1 MPIAVT
7 AAPYRPVPLDVPRKR
22 WTRAEC
28 AALGA
33 AGLLDMDRVELI
45 EGELIT
51 RMSKTPPH
59 YIALALVADWMRRVF
74 GVEFVLQEAPIDVA
88 PEDNP
93 TNEPEPD
100 AIVLKHPY
108 VELREGNAKPSDLQL
123 AVEISATSFGLDLTQ
138 KANLYARAQIAEY
151 WVFDL
156 AERRLI
162 VHRDSSGGKYRSI
175 TAYNEQESVAPL
187 AGPTAAFLVREA
199 FPS

>member
-28 AALGA
+28 DALGA
-33 AGLLDMDRVELI
+33 AGLLDLERVELI

-51 RMSKTPPH
+51 KMGKKPPH
-59 YIALALVADWMRRVF
+59 VVTLALVADWMRRVF
-74 GVEFVLQEAPIDVA
+74 GEQFVLQEAPIDVA

-93 TNEPEPD
+93 ANEPEPD
-100 AIVLKHPY
+100 VIVLEHPY
-108 VELREGNAKPSDLQL
+108 VEVRGASPKPSGLRL
-123 AVEISATSFGLDLTQ
+123 VIEISATTLGLDLTK
-138 KANLYARAQIAEY
+138 KANLYARAHIAEY
-151 WVFDL
+151 CVFDV

-162 VHRDSSGGKYRSI
+162 VHRDPGGGQYRTI
-175 TAYNEQESVAPL
+175 TAYNQQESVAPL
-187 AGPTAAFLVREA
+187 AAPAAAFLVGDA